1 MSFHM
6 ALRCAIAA
14 VLIVLAIW
22 EVRQLAAHRHDV
34 QQKVL
39 TTGLVLLAIIA
50 TVAIPSVALR
60 PIKHFFGPAW
70 SPLVNGCWMTM
81 AYAYS
86 AYFVLAHPSE
96 TRPGPA
102 RIQRG
107 RRDFTLLL
115 VALATQS
122 LVTVTAPPG
131 TWHHPRQPEDYFTW
145 RHIVFTLSV
154 DGYALAVWFVG
165 ATRALRYRSH
175 LTYPWM
181 RAAISLVI
189 AGPAAMAISVDG
201 LSLITPVT
209 VAFVGHRPVSF
220 SVLYSIGQLGGQAL
234 LACGLLLIPIAGAA
248 VGLFRWVDR
257 TLQRRYARK
266 LQPLWRLLCT
276 EFPYIELSHGQNNIA
291 FEHVINEISD
301 GLAELSRY
309 APSGCGDT
317 ANPRV
322 AAAVIAD
329 ALRSLSDEPA
339 FDTIRTPPY
348 PPIEPE
354 LGGWRPRAR
363 WMLHVGRELD
373 KRGILPRK
381 GAVNDETFAAGPHLG
396 SGHGSH
402 HAAVERAHG
411 AA

>member
-1 MSFHM
+1 M

-22 EVRQLAAHRHDV
+22 EVRQLAAHHHDV

-39 TTGLVLLAIIA
+39 TTGLVLLATIA
-50 TVAIPSVALR
+50 TVAIPADALR

-70 SPLVNGCWMTM
+70 SPLVNGCWMAM
-81 AYAYS
+81 ACAYA
-86 AYFVLAHPSE
+86 AYFVLVHPSE
-96 TRPGPA
+96 TRPTPA
-102 RIQRG
+102 RLRRA
-107 RRDFTLLL
+107 RRDFALLV

-122 LVTVTAPPG
+122 LVKVTAPPG

-145 RHIVFTLSV
+145 RYIVLTLSI

-165 ATRALRYRSH
+165 VTRALRYRSH

-209 VAFVGHRPVSF
+209 VVFVGHRSASY

-248 VGLFRWVDR
+248 VGLFRRIDR
-257 TLQRRYARK
+257 AIQRRYARK
-266 LQPLWRLLCT
+266 LRPLWQLLCA
-276 EFPYIELSHGQNNIA
+276 EFPYIELSDDRHSIA
-291 FEHVINEISD
+291 FEHVVNEISD

-309 APSGCGDT
+309 APAADGDT
-317 ANPRV
+317 TNPQI
-322 AAAVIAD
+322 AATVIAD
-329 ALRSLSDEPA
+329 ALRSLRGESA
-339 FDTIRTPPY
+339 LDTTRTPPY

-354 LGGWRPRAR
+354 LGERRPRAR

-373 KRGILPRK
+373 KRGILPQR
-381 GAVNDETFAAGPHLG
+381 GTLNDETSPRGSHLG
-396 SGHGSH
+396 SGHGSD
-402 HAAVERAHG
+402 HAGIERAHG

>member
-1 MSFHM
+1 M
-6 ALRCAIAA
+6 
-14 VLIVLAIW
+14 LIVLAIW

-50 TVAIPSVALR
+50 TVAIPAAALR

-70 SPLVNGCWMTM
+70 SPLVNGCWMAM
-81 AYAYS
+81 AYTYS
-86 AYFVLAHPSE
+86 AYFVLVHPSD
-96 TRPGPA
+96 TRPAPA
-102 RIQRG
+102 GIRRS

-115 VALATQS
+115 VAVATQS

-201 LSLITPVT
+201 LSLITPIT
-209 VAFVGHRPVSF
+209 VVFVGHRPASF

-234 LACGLLLIPIAGAA
+234 LACGLLLIPTAGAA
-248 VGLFRWVDR
+248 IGLLRRVDR
-257 TLQRRYARK
+257 AIQRRYARK
-266 LQPLWRLLCT
+266 LRSLWQLLCA
-276 EFPYIELSHGQNNIA
+276 EFPYIELSQSQPNVA
-291 FEHVINEISD
+291 FEHVVNEISD

-309 APSGCGDT
+309 APPACGDT
-317 ANPRV
+317 TNPQV
-322 AAAVIAD
+322 AATVITD
-329 ALRSLSDEPA
+329 ALRSLRKESTLGA
-339 FDTIRTPPY
+339 ISTPPY
-348 PPIEPE
+348 PRIEPE

-381 GAVNDETFAAGPHLG
+381 GPLNDERSAPASPLG

-402 HAAVERAHG
+402 HAAIERAHG